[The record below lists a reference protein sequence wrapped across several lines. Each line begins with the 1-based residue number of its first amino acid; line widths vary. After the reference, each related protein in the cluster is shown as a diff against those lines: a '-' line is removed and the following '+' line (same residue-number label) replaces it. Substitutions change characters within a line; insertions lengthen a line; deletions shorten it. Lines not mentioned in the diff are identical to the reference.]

1 MPQWTVQI
9 TDGEDERVE
18 AGMLAM
24 EGGALV
30 ALSDDGLVIGA
41 WAPDQWRRVRLLAGL
56 EAHPAGRDVATD
68 VPTDAL
74 TEVQLEDNVVVGLPR
89 P

>member
-1 MPQWTVQI
+1 MPQWTVQVAG
-9 TDGEDERVE
+9 GEDERVD

-30 ALSDDGLVIGA
+30 ALSEEGLVIGA
-41 WAPDQWRRVRLLAGL
+41 WAPEQWRRVRLVAGV
-56 EAHPAGRDVATD
+56 EAHPAGRDARTD
-68 VPTDAL
+68 VLAD
-74 TEVQLEDNVVVGLPR
+74 VQLEDNVVVGLPR

>member
-1 MPQWTVQI
+1 MSQWTVQI

-30 ALSDDGLVIGA
+30 ALSDEGLVIGA
-41 WAPDQWRRVRLLAGL
+41 WAPDQWRRVRLVTRA
-56 EAHPAGRDVATD
+56 EDHPAGRDTAAD
-68 VPTDAL
+68 
-74 TEVQLEDNVVVGLPR
+74 VQLEGNVVVGLPR
-89 P
+89 L

>member
-9 TDGEDERVE
+9 TDGDDERVE

-30 ALSDDGLVIGA
+30 ALSDEGLVVGA
-41 WAPDQWRRVRLLAGL
+41 WAPFQWRRVRLVAGA
-56 EAHPAGRDVATD
+56 EAHPAGRDAVED
-68 VPTDAL
+68 M
-74 TEVQLEDNVVVGLPR
+74 QLEDNVVVGLPR
-89 P
+89 L